1 MRRHIP
7 TMTYSHHGFFS
18 PNMASNGV
26 LHQRG
31 LKMHH
36 NGLKMDKKKNKKG
49 LKRNNNT
56 RTAIY

>member
-26 LHQRG
+26 LHQKG

-36 NGLKMDKKKNKKG
+36 NGLKMDKKKKG
-49 LKRNNNT
+49 LKRTYNT